1 VDVEFFC
8 NRVSREMADCFDV
21 DSTMTVTVTKS
32 AGKPNGENR
41 KVRTSVV
48 LLLLIDISRLPE
60 FIFLKR
66 TRGRSRVKHADQR
79 HTGIIFKT

>member
-1 VDVEFFC
+1 VDIEIFF
-8 NRVSREMADCFDV
+8 NRVSLEMADCFDV

-48 LLLLIDISRLPE
+48 LLLQMDISRLSE
-60 FIFLKR
+60 FIFLKG
-66 TRGRSRVKHADQR
+66 TRGRPRVKHANQR
-79 HTGIIFKT
+79 HTGTIFKT